1 MEIQMET
8 NGSKGAFFMEKDG
21 QRLAAMEFTMAGADK
36 MIIDHTEV
44 DETLKG
50 RGAGRKLLNRLVE
63 YVREQEIKV
72 IPLCPF
78 AHSVFKKDPE
88 IRDVLLRPL

>member
-1 MEIQMET
+1 MDILIET
-8 NGSKGAFFMEKDG
+8 NGSKGAFFIEKHG
-21 QRLAAMEFTMAGADK
+21 QRLASMEFTMAGADK

-50 RGAGRKLLNRLVE
+50 TGAGRKLLNRLVE
-63 YVREQEIKV
+63 YARGHEIKV

-78 AHSVFKKDPE
+78 AHSVFKKDAE
-88 IRDVLLRPL
+88 IRDVLLSPL

>member
-1 MEIQMET
+1 MDIQMET

-21 QRLAAMEFTMAGADK
+21 QRLATMEFTMAGSDK

-50 RGAGRKLLNRLVE
+50 KGAGRKLLSRLVE
-63 YVREQEIKV
+63 YVRDQEIKV

>member
-8 NGSKGAFFMEKDG
+8 NGSKGAFFIEKDG
-21 QRLAAMEFTMAGADK
+21 QRLAAMEFTMAGDDK